1 MIATYKRQGTTK
13 GSFKDKERE
22 FEGQQKGD

>member
-1 MIATYKRQGTTK
+1 MIATYKRQGTIK
-13 GSFKDKERE
+13 GSFKDKKGE